1 MAARSL
7 RPIDLA
13 REHGLSTQ
21 AVRNY
26 EDEGILPPAER
37 GDTGYRRYSEAHAQA
52 LRAFL
57 ALRPGYGHQPAAA
70 MLRAAHR
77 RDEATVFRLVDQAH
91 ADLLHER
98 RTLDD
103 VAAALDTLTAAPV
116 PTADSSTGVTI
127 GALAHQLGM
136 HPASLRNWEDAGILR
151 PHRDRATGYRHY
163 PPEAVRDAHVARQLR
178 RGGYPL
184 PQITLFVN
192 HLRAAGDSTNLQ
204 DVLDEWRTRLN
215 FRSHA
220 MLTAA
225 THLATYLDTSNS

>member
-1 MAARSL
+1 MAARSF

-26 EDEGILPPAER
+26 EDAGILPPADR
-37 GDTGYRRYSEAHAQA
+37 GDTGYRRYSETHARA

-57 ALRPGYGHQPAAA
+57 ALRPGYGHQAAAA

-77 RDEATVFRLVDQAH
+77 RDAEAVFRFVDQAH

-98 RTLDD
+98 RTLDE

-116 PTADSSTGVTI
+116 PAEDRSAGVTI

-136 HPASLRNWEDAGILR
+136 HPASLRKWEDAGIVR
-151 PHRDRATGYRHY
+151 PQRDRATGYRHY
-163 PPEAVRDAHVARQLR
+163 PPEAVRDAQVARQLR

-192 HLRAAGDSTNLQ
+192 HLRAAGDSADLH
-204 DVLDEWRTRLN
+204 DVLEQWRTRITA
-215 FRSHA
+215 RSRA

-225 THLATYLDTSNS
+225 PHLAAYLDL